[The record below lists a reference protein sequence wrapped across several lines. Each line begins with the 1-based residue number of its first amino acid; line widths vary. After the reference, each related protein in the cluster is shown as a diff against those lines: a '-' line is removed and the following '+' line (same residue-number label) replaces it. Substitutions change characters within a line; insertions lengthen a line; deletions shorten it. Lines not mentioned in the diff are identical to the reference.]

1 MDYVPHQH
9 FNCIWFAGS
18 LLSHIQVVVVVVVF
32 ADDARHT
39 AIIIIWR
46 ITIESRA
53 YLIQFHHTTSSDL
66 VRGWLFFFQFGI
78 GNIHMAK
85 WKKRRY
91 VWGERQSVK
100 MRLTVEAR
108 ISWGQQPIRKLL
120 HTLPSENLSVFLFSP
135 ERKGKYEDC
144 RTEKLHHGAEHRFE
158 NHFSTHHSARSPS
171 TDRAWPA
178 SDPWPSFC
186 TNLSAKYAEFSR

>member
-1 MDYVPHQH
+1 MMPGILQ
-9 FNCIWFAGS
+9 
-18 LLSHIQVVVVVVVF
+18 LLSFEGSQLNPEPTWYNFTTPPVLTWSE
-32 ADDARHT
+32 DD
-39 AIIIIWR
+39 
-46 ITIESRA
+46 S
-53 YLIQFHHTTSSDL
+53 
-66 VRGWLFFFQFGI
+66 FFSI
-78 GNIHMAK
+78 RDRYIHMAK

-144 RTEKLHHGAEHRFE
+144 RTEKLHHGAEHQYE
-158 NHFSTHHSARSPS
+158 NHSSTHHSAQSPS

-186 TNLSAKYAEFSR
+186 TNLSARDAEFSR